1 MEHRLHFGL
10 QIHGCHGLGDSIR
23 YRGHP
28 ERSHPSPRFLRYLYR
43 PHRGREV
50 APRAHPIPDFV
61 QVVLLILLK
70 LLEGL
75 PIDSRGSLVG
85 FDPAVRLPY
94 RLLRNRKW
102 FRSWLGRR
110 LLLPQQLLVTQARMA
125 RPLRSTRITGRPHY
139 YRTVRRCMPRYGTLL
154 LADLAAWRSP
164 SCSRFSHRPPP
175 ARCRGRSFPRST
187 LTPELGS
194 RRLYAGCR
202 LGSKQVP
209 PRLVPSLSADSVL
222 TSVKVI
228 LDASSAGLLSFAFL
242 VHT

>member
-1 MEHRLHFGL
+1 MKLNRTAHRLASPLG
-10 QIHGCHGLGDSIR
+10 QI
-23 YRGHP
+23 
-28 ERSHPSPRFLRYLYR
+28 R
-43 PHRGREV
+43 PGV
-50 APRAHPIPDFV
+50 APGRQDVYTGAFV
-61 QVVLLILLK
+61 SNSH
-70 LLEGL
+70 LLERPVCATAPHWTTCAGKT
-75 PIDSRGSLVG
+75 STCWSSG
-85 FDPAVRLPY
+85 F
-94 RLLRNRKW
+94 
-102 FRSWLGRR
+102 LGRTIAGR
-110 LLLPQQLLVTQARMA
+110 L
-125 RPLRSTRITGRPHY
+125 HY